1 MTTGKDASDGFF
13 SRWSRRKEMARDGGS
28 IAPAVAPAVAPV
40 EAVVPEG
47 PTPAPLAEVD
57 ARAPELPPPPT
68 MDDVAQLTRESDY
81 TRFVAAHV
89 DVAVKR
95 AAMKKLFSDPHFNV
109 MDGLDTYIAD
119 YGQPD
124 PIPMS
129 MLRQMNQSKLLR
141 LFDVEPDSATA
152 RPERPAGSTDAPI
165 EPDATHDD
173 DPDLRLQQDDDAG
186 RSGPDEGAGA

>member
-1 MTTGKDASDGFF
+1 MTTGNDASDGFF
-13 SRWSRRKEMARDGGS
+13 SRWSRRKELARDGS
-28 IAPAVAPAVAPV
+28 RIAPAVAPV
-40 EAVVPEG
+40 EAAVPEG
-47 PTPAPLAEVD
+47 PTSAPLAEVD
-57 ARAPELPPPPT
+57 TRAPELPPPT

-119 YGQPD
+119 YGLPD
-124 PIPMS
+124 PIPIA

-141 LFDVEPDSATA
+141 LFDVEPDSATTP
-152 RPERPAGSTDAPI
+152 PERPAGSPDAPI

-186 RSGPDEGAGA
+186 RAGPDEGARA

>member
-1 MTTGKDASDGFF
+1 MTTGSDASDGFF
-13 SRWSRRKEMARDGGS
+13 SRWSRRKELARDGGG
-28 IAPAVAPAVAPV
+28 IAPTVVPV
-40 EAVVPEG
+40 EAVIPDG
-47 PTPAPLAEVD
+47 PTSAPLAEVD
-57 ARAPELPPPPT
+57 ARTPELPPPPT

-119 YGQPD
+119 YGLPD
-124 PIPMS
+124 PIPIA

-152 RPERPAGSTDAPI
+152 PADRLAGAPDVPS

-186 RSGPDEGAGA
+186 RSGPDEGARA

>member
-1 MTTGKDASDGFF
+1 MTTGNDASDGFF
-13 SRWSRRKEMARDGGS
+13 SRWSRRKELARDGGG
-28 IAPAVAPAVAPV
+28 IAPAVAPV
-40 EAVVPEG
+40 EAVVPEE
-47 PTPAPLAEVD
+47 PKAAPLAEVD

-119 YGQPD
+119 YGLPD
-124 PIPMS
+124 PIPIA

-152 RPERPAGSTDAPI
+152 SAERPPSAPDTPI
-165 EPDATHDD
+165 EADTTHDD

-186 RSGPDEGAGA
+186 RSGPDEGARA

>member
-1 MTTGKDASDGFF
+1 MTTANDAPDGFF
-13 SRWSRRKEMARDGGS
+13 SRWSRRKEIARHGGS
-28 IAPAVAPAVAPV
+28 VAPAEAPV
-40 EAVVPEG
+40 EAPLDAIAHEQN
-47 PTPAPLAEVD
+47 PAPLAEVD

-124 PIPMS
+124 PIPIA

-141 LFDVEPDSATA
+141 LFDVEPDSETA
-152 RPERPAGSTDAPI
+152 PSERPAGAPEAPI
-165 EPDATHDD
+165 EPDPTHDD

-186 RSGPDEGAGA
+186 RSGPDEGARA